1 VTDRDAD
8 HTGLARGTAEVP
20 RANRRDNRRLN
31 KHCCHALVTQAD

>member
-20 RANRRDNRRLN
+20 RANRRDNSGLKQHR
-31 KHCCHALVTQAD
+31 CHARVTQGD